1 MPLGDYTYDL
11 ESYCNRIEADR
22 TGLRAEVDRLKDI
35 IEHNNDLKYL
45 CDLQAENGGV
55 RAEVERLERYIT
67 EIEQDRDGFERACVK
82 ALNERDHLLDRVIT
96 DEQIDK
102 AWACAADANSYGNDA
117 GLVALAEAGI
127 VECPECEGE
136 GRVMDAVICDRCEG
150 HKWIREEK

>member
-1 MPLGDYTYDL
+1 
-11 ESYCNRIEADR
+11 
-22 TGLRAEVDRLKDI
+22 VDRLKDI

-96 DEQIDK
+96 DEQIDE
-102 AWACAADANSYGNDA
+102 AWSRANQSGIGAGVPQYND
-117 GLVALAEAGI
+117 GLATIAKLGI
-127 VECPECEGE
+127 VECPECG
-136 GRVMDAVICDRCEG
+136 GSGQDASGLPIACEHCDAHG
-150 HKWIREEK
+150 WAREERGDE